1 MSRRA
6 RAAVLCSLVFSL
18 VFAAAGVLSF
28 VRGRGAG
35 DASGRIRVDPDTMRL
50 VSDAVRIKVE
60 LLNASGERGV
70 ARRAMH
76 YFRERGFDVV
86 SVGNSAERQD
96 SSVVLD
102 RSGNAEWATLA
113 ARALG
118 GARIE
123 VSPDSSRYLDL
134 TILLGSR
141 FRPPAQILYP

>member
-6 RAAVLCSLVFSL
+6 TVAVLFSL
-18 VFAAAGVLSF
+18 VFVVAGVSRF
-28 VRGRGAG
+28 ARGPNGAEP
-35 DASGRIRVDPDTMRL
+35 ARIRVDPDTMRL
-50 VSDAVRIKVE
+50 VGDTVRIKVE

-86 SVGNSAERQD
+86 SVGNASERQD

-102 RSGNAEWATLA
+102 RSGHGEWATLA

-118 GARIE
+118 GARVE
-123 VSPDSSRYLDL
+123 VSPDTSRYLDL
-134 TILLGSR
+134 TILLGAR